1 MFELKQAVDAE
12 ETDAGGKKKQKS
24 KKPKG
29 NALRL
34 AARSLFRGESDLGP
48 KFRKLRA
55 RRGAPKAIRRGA
67 PKAIKGTARYL
78 GCLVHRILT
87 HGQAWVDRGTSRFQ
101 RLGEPSG
108 GKTLAIANTRCA
120 HSDTPWR
127 HNCPS
132 HRASR
137 VVRRES
143 EFDVSR
149 FCSYPKKMAAWGPT
163 RSFRPNRLDGFDRS
177 LAVGAVANVLSR
189 YSIET
194 QPELR
199 VEPILF
205 PVYSCDCWPVHTLV
219 Q

>member
-87 HGQAWVDRGTSRFQ
+87 HGQAWVDRGTTNFEETNRQ
-101 RLGEPSG
+101 REINELLRKATALGLQLSPVP
-108 GKTLAIANTRCA
+108 ANA
-120 HSDTPWR
+120 
-127 HNCPS
+127 
-132 HRASR
+132 
-137 VVRRES
+137 
-143 EFDVSR
+143 
-149 FCSYPKKMAAWGPT
+149 
-163 RSFRPNRLDGFDRS
+163 
-177 LAVGAVANVLSR
+177 
-189 YSIET
+189 
-194 QPELR
+194 
-199 VEPILF
+199 
-205 PVYSCDCWPVHTLV
+205 
-219 Q
+219 